1 MRARLLTRITVHHLE
16 DSQMDKAGGLM
27 EMLCPLEKMQ
37 QGGKKSNE

>member
-1 MRARLLTRITVHHLE
+1 MRARLLTRIT
-16 DSQMDKAGGLM
+16 QMDKAGGLM